1 MLKTLLLSAAMAV
14 LVLPACARADTAGPV
29 SAKTV
34 TLSSGEAVYRH
45 ICQSCHMPDGQ
56 GATGA
61 GARIPALAHNPRLQI
76 ASYPAT
82 VILNGYGGMP
92 WFSGM
97 LNDQQ
102 VADVVAYIRTH
113 FGNTYKDT
121 LNPADVAFMRLHLTP
136 EAE

>member
-1 MLKTLLLSAAMAV
+1 MRKIFLFSAALSAFV
-14 LVLPACARADTAGPV
+14 LSGVARADRAAPTSTQMVDMP
-29 SAKTV
+29 
-34 TLSSGEAVYRH
+34 SGEAVYKH
-45 ICQSCHMPDGQ
+45 ICQSCHMADGQ
-56 GATGA
+56 GAVGA
-61 GARIPALAHNPRLQI
+61 GARIPALVHNPRLQI

-97 LNDQQ
+97 LNDRQ

-113 FGNTYKDT
+113 FGNDYKDP